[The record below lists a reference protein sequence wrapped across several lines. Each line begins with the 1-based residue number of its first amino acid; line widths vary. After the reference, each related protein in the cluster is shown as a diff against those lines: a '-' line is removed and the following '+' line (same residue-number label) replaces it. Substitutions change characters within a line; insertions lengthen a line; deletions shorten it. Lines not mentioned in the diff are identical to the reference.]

1 MGEATARLDAAL
13 LGLDGF
19 VVVTTAEVGGELE
32 LLVETTAD
40 LVGCPACGAV
50 ARAKDRRPTWV
61 RDLPLAGR
69 PVVLCWWK
77 RVWCCPHP
85 LCEVKTWT
93 ERHPAI
99 APRACLTERA
109 RRWAFEQVGERDAAV
124 SRIAGQLGVAWWTVM
139 DQVIDR
145 GTPLVED
152 PARLDPAL
160 RDSAQASTSP
170 SVTAPVSALVSAP
183 VRAVGVDE
191 TAFLRATGT
200 HPTLFATG
208 IADLT
213 PGRPARLLEVVEGRS
228 GTVLAQWLAER
239 SEQWKAGVRTASL
252 DPFRG
257 YATALSTQ
265 LPDAVR
271 VLDPFHVVRLG
282 LACLDEV
289 RRRVQQDTLGHR
301 GRARDP
307 LYNIRR
313 LLRRRR
319 DRLGPKA
326 WARLQAGL
334 LAGDSTGEVTLA
346 WTVAQDLMA
355 LYQLADPAD
364 ARRRAEA
371 LIADLRGCPIPE
383 LARLG
388 RTLHAWRHE
397 LCAHFEHPTVSNGPT
412 ENLNLKIKNTKRIA
426 RGYRK
431 FAHYRLRLLLNHG
444 RIREDQSLTRI
455 RTCRPRFAA

>member
-1 MGEATARLDAAL
+1 MGDATASLNAAL

-19 VVVTTAEVGGELE
+19 VVVTAAEVGGELE

-40 LVGCPACGAV
+40 LVGCPGCGAV

-61 RDLPLAGR
+61 RDLPLGGR

-109 RRWAFEQVGERDAAV
+109 RQWAFEQVGARDAAV

-152 PARLDPAL
+152 PARLDPPL
-160 RDSAQASTSP
+160 SGPGQ
-170 SVTAPVSALVSAP
+170 AP

-191 TAFLRATGT
+191 TAFLRATGA

-213 PGRPARLLEVVEGRS
+213 PGRPARLLDVVEGRS
-228 GTVLAQWLAER
+228 GTVLAQWLHER
-239 SEQWKAGVRTASL
+239 AQEWKTAVATASL

-257 YATALSTQ
+257 YATALTAQ

-271 VLDPFHVVRLG
+271 VLDPFHVVKLG
-282 LACLDEV
+282 LDCVDQV

-307 LYNIRR
+307 LYDIRR

-334 LAGDSTGEVTLA
+334 LAGDPTGEVTLA

-355 LYQLADPAD
+355 LYQLTEPGHAHQ
-364 ARRRAEA
+364 RAQS

-388 RTLHAWRHE
+388 RTLHAWRDE
-397 LCAHFEHPTVSNGPT
+397 LCAHFEHPAVSNGPT
-412 ENLNLKIKNTKRIA
+412 ENLNLKIKNTKRTA

-444 RIREDQSLTRI
+444 RIREDQSPTRI
-455 RTCRPRFAA
+455 RTRRPRFAA